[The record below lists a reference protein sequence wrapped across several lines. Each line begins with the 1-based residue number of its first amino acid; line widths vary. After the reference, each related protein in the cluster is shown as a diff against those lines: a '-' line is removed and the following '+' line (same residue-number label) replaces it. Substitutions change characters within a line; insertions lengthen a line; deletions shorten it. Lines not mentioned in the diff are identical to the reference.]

1 MNTARESAVR
11 LLKLMMVASLV
22 LPAALYGYASW
33 VSYRDIHAAADERI
47 ERSLD
52 VQQEQALKVFETV
65 DRTFAEVDEV
75 VRGMS
80 DDDIRAAQPRLH
92 PRLAQIAD
100 VMPQLQAIVLIG
112 RDGRPLASSALESVK
127 TDVNF
132 ADRDYFKA
140 QADKDAGTYVSDVR
154 TPNLASV
161 GRDFFDLSRRL
172 DSPNKI
178 VQGRDR
184 GGGAAEIFRGFLY
197 ADRPDAAAA
206 SMPWSATTA
215 PSWRAIRPATTAR
228 ND

>member
-80 DDDIRAAQPRLH
+80 DSQIRAAQATLH
-92 PRLAQIAD
+92 PRLERISG
-100 VMPQLQAIVLIG
+100 VMPQLQAIVLVG
-112 RDGRPLASSALESVK
+112 SDGRPMASSALASVRP
-127 TDVNF
+127 DVDF
-132 ADRDYFKA
+132 SDRDYFKA
-140 QADKDAGTYVSDVR
+140 QVKSDVG
-154 TPNLASV
+154 T
-161 GRDFFDLSRRL
+161 
-172 DSPNKI
+172 
-178 VQGRDR
+178 
-184 GGGAAEIFRGFLY
+184 
-197 ADRPDAAAA
+197 
-206 SMPWSATTA
+206 
-215 PSWRAIRPATTAR
+215 
-228 ND
+228 